1 MNEKFTY
8 SLRIGICPDFY
19 AEEKFYDLLEFCKA
33 AQIDDVQFFLNMEEV
48 NQGHLSLEKTKVW
61 LDMIQKFQPRLEEA
75 GISVS
80 LNPWT
85 TVLHADRGRSL
96 NEDQNFTTMADYNG
110 RKAEVVACPLDPE
123 FQDYIKAVYRMYAGL
138 HFSVIWIE
146 DDFRLHNHP
155 PLEWGGCF
163 CELHRKEFEKRI
175 GKEVENLDKVDTER
189 FLSGILS
196 QGSPHPYRKVWLD
209 TARDTM
215 CGFAALLG
223 EAVHEVSPH
232 TRVGLMSS
240 GPEVHCVEGRDWNGI
255 FNGLSGE
262 TMPLNRPHLPAYAEA
277 SPRQYALDFQKTTKL
292 SAAMTKGQAQLWPEL
307 DNFPHTTFSKSHR
320 FTRLEMESALAVG
333 ADGITMNLFDMIG
346 NGVNGAQKYDELL
359 RLAKPYLNGVTGLH
373 LKVSEERGICVMY
386 SSNSSY
392 TIHTDGTRSLSAIQ
406 PWETFWAEYLSAFG
420 IANHYCDDCSGTGE
434 IMAVCG
440 QYFRNLT
447 PAEIEKMFDNNI
459 LLLEGEAVETLVDMG
474 LGWLLGISSC
484 EWYPANTGKHS
495 YEQVLATRRF
505 QNLPEARISAQTMG
519 ETGDYLKITYTEET
533 HHTISVLKAPDGSE
547 AGEGV
552 VYVTDRAVILPYGH
566 MRDRHNFLLN
576 PVRQEM
582 LTSLILSMKEV
593 RQPVVIENCPYVTVS
608 HFSREG
614 QEVLLLSN
622 YATDDYENVKIDLTF
637 SVKEAFEISR
647 EDGTLTGLDVE
658 KRKDGILLPV
668 VLEHM
673 TSRCIVLNS

>member
-19 AEEKFYDLLEFCKA
+19 AEEKFYDLLKFCKS

-48 NQGHLSLEKTKVW
+48 NQGHLSLEKTKEW
-61 LDMIQKFQPRLEEA
+61 LQMIEKFKPKLNEE

-85 TVLHADRGRSL
+85 TVLHADRGRTL
-96 NEDQNFTTMADYNG
+96 AEDQNFTTMADYNG
-110 RKAEVVACPLDPE
+110 RKADAVACPLDQQ
-123 FQDYIKAVYRMYAGL
+123 FQDYIKAVYRLYADL
-138 HFSVIWIE
+138 HFAVIWIE

-163 CELHRKEFEKRI
+163 CELHKREFAKRI
-175 GKEVENLDKVDTER
+175 GKEVDMES
-189 FLSGILS
+189 FLEGILC

-223 EAVHEVSPH
+223 EAVHEISPH
-232 TRVGLMSS
+232 TRMGLMSS

-255 FNGLSGE
+255 FSGLSGE
-262 TMPLNRPHLPAYAEA
+262 TAPLNRPHLPAYAEA

-320 FTRLEMESALAVG
+320 FTRLEIESALAVG

-346 NGVNGAQKYDELL
+346 NGINKEQKYDELL
-359 RLAKPYLNGVTGLH
+359 SRAKPYLTGITGLH
-373 LKVSEERGICVMY
+373 LKGSEEKGICVMY

-392 TIHTDGTRSLSAIQ
+392 TIHTDGTRCLSAIQ

-420 IANHYCDDCSGTGE
+420 IANHYCDDCSKTGE
-434 IMAVCG
+434 IMAVSG
-440 QYFRNLT
+440 QYFRNLK
-447 PAEIEKMFDNNI
+447 PCEITKMFSDNV

-474 LGWLLGISSC
+474 LGCLLGITSC

-495 YEQVLATRRF
+495 YEQVITEQRF
-505 QNLPEARISAQTMG
+505 QNLPYARISAQTMG
-519 ETGDYLKITYTEET
+519 ETGDYLNITYTKEPHQT
-533 HHTISVLKAPDGSE
+533 VSVLKAPDGSVV
-547 AGEGV
+547 GEGV
-552 VYVTDRAVILPYGH
+552 VYVTNRAVILPYGH

-582 LTSLILSMKEV
+582 LRHLILSMKDV
-593 RQPVVIENCPYVTVS
+593 RQPVIIENCPYVTVS

-614 QEVLLLSN
+614 QQVLLLFN
-622 YATDDYENVKIDLTF
+622 YATDDFENVKLDLPF
-637 SVKEAFEISR
+637 PVQDAFEISR
-647 EDGTLTGLDVE
+647 EEGKPVPLQFE
-658 KRKDGILLPV
+658 KREGGILLPFM
-668 VLEHM
+668 LEHM
-673 TSRCIVLNS
+673 TSRCIVLKS

>member
-19 AEEKFYDLLEFCKA
+19 AEEKFYDLLKFCKS

-48 NQGHLSLEKTKVW
+48 NQGHLSLEKSKEW
-61 LDMIQKFQPRLEEA
+61 LHMLQKYKPQLEEE

-85 TVLHADRGRSL
+85 TVLHADRGRTLS
-96 NEDQNFTTMADYNG
+96 EGQNFTTMADYNG
-110 RKAEVVACPLDPE
+110 RKADAVACPLDE
-123 FQDYIKAVYRMYAGL
+123 KFQDYIKAIYGLYAEL
-138 HFSVIWIE
+138 HFAVIWIE

-163 CELHRKEFEKRI
+163 CELHKREFAKRI
-175 GKEVENLDKVDTER
+175 GKEVDMES
-189 FLSGILS
+189 FLAGILS
-196 QGSPHPYRKVWLD
+196 QGDPHPYRKVWLD

-223 EAVHEVSPH
+223 EAIHEISPH

-240 GPEVHCVEGRDWNGI
+240 GPEVHCVEGRDWKGI
-255 FNGLSGE
+255 FTGLSGD

-277 SPRQYALDFQKTTKL
+277 SPRQYALDYQKTTKL

-320 FTRLEMESALAVG
+320 FTRLEIESALAVG
-333 ADGITMNLFDMIG
+333 ADGITMNLFDMMG
-346 NGVNGAQKYDELL
+346 NGINEEQKYEKLL
-359 RLAKPYLNGVTGLH
+359 GKAKPYLNGVTKLH
-373 LKVSEERGICVMY
+373 LKGSEERGVCVMY

-420 IANHYCDDCSGTGE
+420 IANRFCDDSSLTGE
-434 IMAVCG
+434 MIAVSG
-440 QYFRNLT
+440 QYFRNLE
-447 PAEIEKMFDNNI
+447 PGEITRMFSDNV

-474 LGWLLGISSC
+474 LGNLLGITSC
-484 EWYPANTGKHS
+484 EWYPANTGRHS
-495 YEQVLATRRF
+495 YEQVVTEQRF
-505 QNLPEARISAQTMG
+505 QNLPHARISAQTMG
-519 ETGDYLKITYTEET
+519 ETGDYLKIEYTNESHQT
-533 HHTISVLKAPDGSE
+533 VSVLKAPDGSA

-552 VYVTDRAVILPYGH
+552 VCITDRAVILPYGH

-576 PVRQEM
+576 PVRQEI
-582 LTSLILSMKEV
+582 LKSLILSMKEV
-593 RQPVVIENCPYVTVS
+593 RQPVIIENCPYVTVN
-608 HFSREG
+608 HFSREE
-614 QEVLLLSN
+614 QQVLLLSN
-622 YATDDYENVKIDLTF
+622 YATDDFENVKLDLPF
-637 SVKEAFEISR
+637 PVQDVLEVSR
-647 EDGTLTGLDVE
+647 EDGTLVSLKFE
-658 KRKDGILLPV
+658 KREGGIRLPV
-668 VLEHM
+668 MLEHM
-673 TSRCIVLNS
+673 TTRCIVLKS

>member
-33 AQIDDVQFFLNMEEV
+33 SLIDDVQFFVNMEEV
-48 NQGHLSLEKTKVW
+48 NQGHLSLEKTTEW
-61 LDMIQKFQPRLEEA
+61 LNMIQKFKPELEAE

-85 TVLHADRGRSL
+85 TILHADRGRTLS
-96 NEDQNFTTMADYNG
+96 EDQKFTTMADYNG
-110 RKAEVVACPLDPE
+110 RKAEAVACPLDQE
-123 FQDYIKAVYRMYAGL
+123 FQDYIRAVYRLYAGL
-138 HFSVIWIE
+138 DFSVIWIE

-163 CELHRKEFEKRI
+163 CELHKKEFEKRI
-175 GKEVENLDKVDTER
+175 GKEVDKLDTES

-223 EAVHEVSPH
+223 DAVHEVSPY

-255 FNGLSGE
+255 FSGLSGQ
-262 TMPLNRPHLPAYAEA
+262 TVPLNRPHLPAYAEA

-292 SAAMTKGQAQLWPEL
+292 SASMTKGQAQLWPEL

-320 FTRLEMESALAVG
+320 FTRLQIESALAVG

-346 NGVNGAQKYDELL
+346 NGVNGLQKYDELL
-359 RLAKPYLNGVTGLH
+359 RLSKPYLNGVTRLK
-373 LKVSEERGICVMY
+373 LKVSEERGVCVMY
-386 SSNSSY
+386 SSTSSY
-392 TIHTDGTRSLSAIQ
+392 TIHTDGTRNLAAIQ

-420 IANHYCDDCSGTGE
+420 IANHYCDDCSETGE
-434 IMAVCG
+434 IMAVSG
-440 QYFRNLT
+440 QYFRNLD
-447 PAEIEKMFDNNI
+447 PDQIEKMFADNV

-474 LGWLLGISSC
+474 LGWLIGISSC
-484 EWYPANTGKHS
+484 QWYPANTGKHS
-495 YEQVLATRRF
+495 YEQVVTEQRF
-505 QNLPEARISAQTMG
+505 QDLPYARISAQTMG
-519 ETGDYLKITYTEET
+519 ETGDYLKIGYTQEP
-533 HHTISVLKAPDGSE
+533 HHTVSMVKAPDGSA

-576 PVRQEM
+576 PVRQEI
-582 LTSLILSMKEV
+582 LSTLILSMNEV
-593 RQPVVIENCPYVTVS
+593 RRPAAIENCPYVTLS

-622 YATDDYENVKIDLTF
+622 YATDDFQNVKLNLPF
-637 SVKEAFEISR
+637 SVKEAFEVSREEGALVPLQFEKR
-647 EDGTLTGLDVE
+647 EDGIQ
-658 KRKDGILLPV
+658 GIILPV

-673 TSRCIVLNS
+673 TTSCIVLKS